1 MWAIVA
7 KRIADEFVK
16 KFTKSIKE
24 ADYSEL
30 RNIVA
35 EGLQKV
41 SDSLATDSSSKKREI
56 VLYSKKKLAKLSSH
70 ARSNKRGWM
79 FAFGFVFL
87 VFLQSITSGPHIA
100 LDIILVMGLL
110 LIFVFR
116 IYPYKLTADS
126 LNRFSIYYA
135 CFDGKEISS
144 WDELTSAVNLPY
156 DTVLKDFQFYI
167 QEKVLLET
175 HYDKKNVYLSNVA
188 YQRRS
193 TTDLPPKPKPQTK
206 VPEQS
211 EAVTKTQKFLD
222 QIEAY
227 NKEIDNPGV
236 SAQLDYMRL
245 IVVKIQEYIKKHPEA
260 EAKTERMTQY
270 YLPMTMKLWKNYQ
283 DLDDDM
289 VSGNNR
295 KHSKEEIENVLKKVN
310 EGFNALYDE
319 LYQDTSMD
327 IHADISVL
335 ETLLAQDGLTDQK
348 MKGGQE
354 NGNE

>member
-1 MWAIVA
+1 M
-7 KRIADEFVK
+7 KDEFVK

-193 TTDLPPKPKPQTK
+193 TTDLPPKPKP
-206 VPEQS
+206 
-211 EAVTKTQKFLD
+211 
-222 QIEAY
+222 
-227 NKEIDNPGV
+227 
-236 SAQLDYMRL
+236 
-245 IVVKIQEYIKKHPEA
+245 
-260 EAKTERMTQY
+260 
-270 YLPMTMKLWKNYQ
+270 
-283 DLDDDM
+283 
-289 VSGNNR
+289 
-295 KHSKEEIENVLKKVN
+295 
-310 EGFNALYDE
+310 
-319 LYQDTSMD
+319 
-327 IHADISVL
+327 
-335 ETLLAQDGLTDQK
+335 
-348 MKGGQE
+348 
-354 NGNE
+354 

>member
-100 LDIILVMGLL
+100 LDIILVIGLL

-245 IVVKIQEYIKKHPEA
+245 IVC
-260 EAKTERMTQY
+260 R
-270 YLPMTMKLWKNYQ
+270 
-283 DLDDDM
+283 
-289 VSGNNR
+289 
-295 KHSKEEIENVLKKVN
+295 
-310 EGFNALYDE
+310 
-319 LYQDTSMD
+319 
-327 IHADISVL
+327 
-335 ETLLAQDGLTDQK
+335 
-348 MKGGQE
+348 
-354 NGNE
+354 

>member
-79 FAFGFVFL
+79 FVFGFVFF

-193 TTDLPPKPKPQTK
+193 TTDLPFYLSFSYGVAKYDGQ
-206 VPEQS
+206 ELRD
-211 EAVTKTQKFLD
+211 FLAEMD
-222 QIEAY
+222 EKMY
-227 NKEIDNPGV
+227 NE
-236 SAQLDYMRL
+236 
-245 IVVKIQEYIKKHPEA
+245 
-260 EAKTERMTQY
+260 
-270 YLPMTMKLWKNYQ
+270 
-283 DLDDDM
+283 
-289 VSGNNR
+289 
-295 KHSKEEIENVLKKVN
+295 KKVN
-310 EGFNALYDE
+310 L
-319 LYQDTSMD
+319 
-327 IHADISVL
+327 
-335 ETLLAQDGLTDQK
+335 GLK
-348 MKGGQE
+348 
-354 NGNE
+354 

>member
-1 MWAIVA
+1 M
-7 KRIADEFVK
+7 KDEFVK

-41 SDSLATDSSSKKREI
+41 SDSLATDSSLKKREI

-79 FAFGFVFL
+79 FAFGFVFF

-135 CFDGKEISS
+135 CFDGKEIIS

-270 YLPMTMKLWKNYQ
+270 YLPMTM
-283 DLDDDM
+283 
-289 VSGNNR
+289 SC
-295 KHSKEEIENVLKKVN
+295 
-310 EGFNALYDE
+310 
-319 LYQDTSMD
+319 
-327 IHADISVL
+327 
-335 ETLLAQDGLTDQK
+335 
-348 MKGGQE
+348 
-354 NGNE
+354 

>member
-41 SDSLATDSSSKKREI
+41 SDSLTTDSSSKKREI

-110 LIFVFR
+110 LIFAFR

-175 HYDKKNVYLSNVA
+175 NYDKKNVYLSNVA

-270 YLPMTMKLWKNYQ
+270 YLPMTMKLLKNYQ

-335 ETLLAQDGLTDQK
+335 ETLLAQDGLTDQE